1 MVHSEADRGA
11 PWLDEAQVTV
21 CVGPSR
27 AAASYLDQDAIL
39 QAADQTDCQVIHPG
53 YGFLA
58 ENALFASRC
67 AQQGLTFVGPPP
79 RAIRSL
85 GDKAAAKRSMAAAG
99 VPTIPGSAGVLVD
112 VAEARTL
119 AAEIG
124 YPVLLKA
131 TAGGGGKG
139 MRRCDEEGDLAPA
152 YAEASLEAGK
162 AFGNPSLYLE
172 KLIRGGRHIEFQVL
186 CDAHGAAIH
195 LGERECSIQRQHQ
208 KLIEEAPSP
217 VMDAETRNGMGRKVA
232 HALSRAGYRNA
243 GTVEFLRDR
252 DGRFYFMEVNTRLQ
266 VEHPVTE
273 AWTGLDL
280 VVEQLKIAAD
290 CDLGVE
296 QDQVAFRGHAV
307 EFRINAEDPD
317 RGFRPDPGKIDRFR
331 PPVARGDGVTVRWD
345 SAVREGYTIPPNY
358 DSMIGKLIVHAANR
372 QAALTAAR
380 VALGSLEIGGI
391 RTTIPFH
398 LRMLDDPGF
407 RAGEYDIDH
416 LARLDSARAD

>member
-1 MVHSEADRGA
+1 MIHSEVDRGA
-11 PWLDEAQVTV
+11 PWLDEARQTV
-21 CVGPSR
+21 CVGPAR
-27 AAASYLDQDAIL
+27 AALSYLDQDAVL
-39 QAADQTDCQVIHPG
+39 QAAEQTDCQAIHPG

-58 ENALFASRC
+58 ENAVFATRC

-79 RAIRSL
+79 RAIRAM
-85 GDKAAAKRSMAAAG
+85 GDKAEAKRSMSAAG
-99 VPTIPGSAGVLVD
+99 VPTIPGSEDVLAD
-112 VAEARTL
+112 VAEARKL
-119 AAEIG
+119 ASAVG
-124 YPVLLKA
+124 YPILLKA

-139 MRRCDEEGDLAPA
+139 MRRCESEGEIASA
-152 YAEASLEAGK
+152 FAEASLEAGK

-186 CDAHGAAIH
+186 CDAHGAAVH

-217 VMDAETRNGMGRKVA
+217 VMDAPTRSSMGRKVA
-232 HALSRAGYRNA
+232 RALVHAGYRNA

-252 DGRFYFMEVNTRLQ
+252 DGQYYFMEVNTRLQ

-273 AWTGLDL
+273 AWTGIDL
-280 VVEQLKIAAD
+280 VVEQLGIAAD
-290 CDLGVE
+290 RDLSIE
-296 QDQVAFRGHAV
+296 QSRVAFAGHAI

-317 RGFRPDPGKIDRFR
+317 RGFRPDPGTIARFR
-331 PPVARGDGVTVRWD
+331 PPVLGGDAVTVRWD

-358 DSMIGKLIVHAANR
+358 DSMIGKLIVHAGDR
-372 QAALTAAR
+372 DAALAGAR
-380 VALGSLEIGGI
+380 EALGSLRIEGI
-391 RTTIPFH
+391 KTTIPFH

-416 LARLDSARAD
+416 LAGLGPARVD